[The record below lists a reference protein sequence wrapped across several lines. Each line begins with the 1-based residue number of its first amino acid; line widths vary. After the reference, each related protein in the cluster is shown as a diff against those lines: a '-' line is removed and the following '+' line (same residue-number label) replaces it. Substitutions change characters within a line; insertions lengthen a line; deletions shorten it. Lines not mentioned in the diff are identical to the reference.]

1 LKNELWAFTRSN
13 MCYID
18 DKMTKRKVFFENC
31 SLLFSVKEKPEQ
43 ND

>member
-1 LKNELWAFTRSN
+1 

-18 DKMTKRKVFFENC
+18 DKMTKRKVFFENY
-31 SLLFSVKEKPEQ
+31 SLLFSVKELEQ